1 MKENAQDNL
10 YEEPEYSRTKPD
22 LLNISNQRK
31 DDIITSQG
39 IFLVWVDWQLMSNV
53 PTLLY
58 PIYNLA

>member
-31 DDIITSQG
+31 DDIIKSQG
-39 IFLVWVDWQLMSNV
+39 KQ
-53 PTLLY
+53 
-58 PIYNLA
+58 IYLWYGLIYF

>member
-39 IFLVWVDWQLMSNV
+39 KYVYFWYGLIDSWCPMFK
-53 PTLLY
+53 PYCT
-58 PIYNLA
+58 